1 MLKFK
6 TIKHFNTLSPIMIIK
21 KVKNSRVKK
30 KNIKLAYQYKV
41 FKNLRE
47 RESSE

>member
-6 TIKHFNTLSPIMIIK
+6 TIKHFNTLSPIRIIK
-21 KVKNSRVKK
+21 KVKNNRVK